1 MTEPTPGQLKPD
13 LLRCA
18 HLILEDGC
26 PPEKGMNLCHHEDGE
41 LYGTEEACKR
51 CWKNYL
57 AYVAGGRTLNP
68 YRETA

>member
-18 HLILEDGC
+18 HLILEDEC
-26 PPEKGMNLCHHEDGE
+26 PPEKGMNLCRHEDGE